1 MRATNETSGARSV
14 AALGVAV
21 AGAEEVFAAAEL
33 VQPTASTLKAIA
45 NKKGFTQLLVT

>member
-21 AGAEEVFAAAEL
+21 TDVDELFAASEL

-45 NKKGFTQLLVT
+45 NKKGFTELLVT